1 MVHILSCMTPW
12 VSPEEVKH
20 EHNLVTT
27 KEMPN
32 GKYDAVV
39 LTVAHKEF
47 LQMGLRAMLS
57 KNGVLYDVKGVLKER
72 VDARL

>member
-1 MVHILSCMTPW
+1 
-12 VSPEEVKH
+12 
-20 EHNLVTT
+20 
-27 KEMPN
+27 MPN
-32 GKYDAVV
+32 EKYDAIV

-57 KNGVLYDVKGVLKER
+57 ESGVLYDVKGILKER